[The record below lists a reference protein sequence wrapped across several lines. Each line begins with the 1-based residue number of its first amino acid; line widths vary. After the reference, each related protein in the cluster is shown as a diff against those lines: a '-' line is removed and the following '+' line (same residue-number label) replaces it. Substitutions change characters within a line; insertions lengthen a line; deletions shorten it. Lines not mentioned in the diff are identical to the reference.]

1 MKRHTRAYF
10 QFLVAVTLLFSSC
23 AYHPDVPASS
33 KEANCLPTIFP
44 DYCNVTVPCNIA
56 PLNFMLPAGEYS
68 ECVARI
74 TTPDGKQQT
83 YGAGVKVQIPDDEW
97 HAMLNDAKGKSIKV
111 EVWGKT
117 TGAEHGNVKSEW
129 LSFSP
134 FEIFVAEEPI
144 DEYLSYRLI
153 EPSYVA
159 WNFMEI
165 AQRNITSFK
174 ETQIF
179 NNKTTCIDR
188 EKGQCINCHSYQNYK
203 TDNML
208 FHVRISNAGT
218 VIVNDGKVSKV
229 NLKRDYTISS
239 GVYPAWHPTAK
250 LIAFSTNLTGQLFHT
265 QSIAKVE
272 VQDKASALVLYDV
285 ERDTMYQLP
294 HSPER
299 FDNFPTWSPDGR
311 RLYYTSALYVPR
323 DTSVRI
329 DRDMANHYQEVQ
341 YNLYYRDF
349 DPDRLTFGEEHLL
362 RDLQAEDQSASLPRV
377 SPDGKSL
384 IYASGKFGC
393 FHVWHPD
400 ADIRLLHL
408 DSLFAGRPDSLVLD
422 KLLPLNSFRAESY
435 PSWSS
440 NGRWIVFSS
449 RRDDGSFTRPY
460 FTYFDKNGKSRK
472 AFMLPQEDPE
482 QNIMLFKSYNVPELT
497 KDAVPF
503 SYEQFKEAI
512 YNQEGDT
519 VTYKELR
526 KF

>member
-250 LIAFSTNLTGQLFHT
+250 LIAFSTDKTRQGFHT
-265 QSIAKVE
+265 LNPNKIE
-272 VQDKASALVLYDV
+272 VYDMESDLILYDV
-285 ERDTMYQLP
+285 ATDSVMVVSNDSTLLEVY
-294 HSPER
+294 
-299 FDNFPTWSPDGR
+299 PTWSPDGKY
-311 RLYYTSALYVPR
+311 LYYCKSVPLPEELR
-323 DTSVRI
+323 DKDIRSY
-329 DRDMANHYQEVQ
+329 YQKIQ
-341 YNLYYRDF
+341 YNIYRRTF
-349 DPDRLTFGEEHLL
+349 DLATRAFGEEELVYDAASH
-362 RDLQAEDQSASLPRV
+362 DMSATLPRI
-377 SPDGKSL
+377 SPDGHYL
-384 IYASGKFGC
+384 LFAQGHYGC
-393 FHVWHPD
+393 FHIWHREANIVCMPLD
-400 ADIRLLHL
+400 DETPSDIDLT
-408 DSLFAGRPDSLVLD
+408 
-422 KLLPLNSFRAESY
+422 KLNSEGFPDSY

-440 NGRWIVFSS
+440 NGHWIMCAS
-449 RRDDGSFTRPY
+449 RRNDNNYSRVY
-460 FTYFDKNGKSRK
+460 FSYFHNGKAEK
-472 AFMLPQEDPE
+472 AFLLPQEDPE
-482 QNIMLFKSYNVPELT
+482 HHTFLLKSYNRPEFM
-497 KDAVPF
+497 VEPVHISVNEF
-503 SYEQFKEAI
+503 SRVFQ
-512 YNQEGDT
+512 
-519 VTYKELR
+519 
-526 KF
+526 